1 MNSINQYDA
10 ELHGQL
16 SCFLYRESEL
26 LDNFQLKEW
35 QATCVDESIRYVVP
49 LRQTVM
55 QEDGDGFSEDSH
67 LQSDDWNAL
76 TMRIKRFDSRA
87 AWSENPQTRIRHFVT
102 NVRVGDKT
110 ELGGNSKNY
119 EAVVKSNVLIYR
131 SRGPSPDHDLL
142 SAERIDTIRCLE
154 GDIKLLRR
162 EVRIDSAVV
171 GTHNFSF
178 IF

>member
-1 MNSINQYDA
+1 MKNIDQYDA
-10 ELHGQL
+10 DLHGQL
-16 SCFLYRESEL
+16 SCFLNQESEL

-55 QEDGDGFSEDSH
+55 KEDGDGFSEDSH

-87 AWSENPQTRIRHFVT
+87 AWSENPQTRLRHFVT
-102 NVRVGDKT
+102 NVRVGDRVAI
-110 ELGGNSKNY
+110 GGHSKNY
-119 EAVVKSNVLIYR
+119 EATVKSNVLIYR

-142 SAERIDTIRCLE
+142 SAERIDTVRCVD